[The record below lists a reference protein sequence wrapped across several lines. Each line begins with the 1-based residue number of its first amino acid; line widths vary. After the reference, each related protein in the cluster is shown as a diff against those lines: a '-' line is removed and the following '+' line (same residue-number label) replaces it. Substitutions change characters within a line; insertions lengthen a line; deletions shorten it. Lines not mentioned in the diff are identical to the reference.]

1 MSDAPKFTA
10 TDKLDAVRREVGQRK
25 YVYKRLVE
33 EKKRTQAWATR
44 EIAVMESIAEDYEVL
59 AAKERLL

>member
-10 TDKLDAVRREVGQRK
+10 ADKLEAVRREIGQRK

-33 EKKRTQAWATR
+33 EKKRTQAWANR
-44 EIAVMESIAEDYEVL
+44 EIAVMEAIAEDYEPQ